1 MCSKK
6 ASQFISFL
14 PWVNKGKPH
23 RLAPLAWFPYPK
35 QQEQNQLA
43 YKFWLMDLFLLD
55 TSFCS
60 KSLMGWADF
69 GWWHPRDQSSAASEL
84 IQSFIQQYLWGSF
97 YVEQV
102 GREEKFLR
110 RIEFP
115 CPFFVWT
122 FKYLVLNLY
131 FSRLNSLFISFGCAG
146 SSLLSGLSL
155 APEIRATFWLWSCPC
170 GGFSC
175 CGTHSPGC
183 VGFRS
188 CSSRFLEHR
197 LSSCGPRA

>member
-131 FSRLNSLFISFGCAG
+131 FSRLNSLFISFWLCWVFFAQRTL
-146 SSLLSGLSL
+146 SSSGDQGYFLVVELSL
-155 APEIRATFWLWSCPC
+155 WWLLLLRNTQSRMC
-170 GGFSC
+170 GL
-175 CGTHSPGC
+175 P
-183 VGFRS
+183 
-188 CSSRFLEHR
+188 
-197 LSSCGPRA
+197 